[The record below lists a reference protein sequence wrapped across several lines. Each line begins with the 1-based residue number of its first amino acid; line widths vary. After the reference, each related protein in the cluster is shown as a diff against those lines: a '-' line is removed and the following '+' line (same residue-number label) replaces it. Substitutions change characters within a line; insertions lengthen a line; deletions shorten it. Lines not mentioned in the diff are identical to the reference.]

1 MAERK
6 KNNLKNSK
14 LARENVIN
22 KRNNGE
28 IFYTV
33 SAKHSRKWRSKSY
46 ENLFASSD
54 STKFQRVQVWQ

>member
-14 LARENVIN
+14 LAREENIIN

-28 IFYTV
+28 IFYTAFGETQPKV
-33 SAKHSRKWRSKSY
+33 K
-46 ENLFASSD
+46 E
-54 STKFQRVQVWQ
+54 